1 MALKRGHNR
10 DVRGTGFCGMGR
22 TGTAKL
28 FFLRDGTGIFG
39 TAGQA
44 KTGQN
49 GIPRFFFVLKITIKL
64 IVSTN
69 IFSNFLVLFR
79 IVSYCFEFLVLFR
92 MFCFFLN
99 FFFQNR
105 ILHRV
110 IKLSPIVYSRVVRD
124 PNFFRSE
131 F

>member
-1 MALKRGHNR
+1 MLSVIISNESALGIYVGSR
-10 DVRGTGFCGMGR
+10 DVKGTGFCGTGG

-49 GIPRFFFVLKITIKL
+49 GIPQFFSLIKNYYQGDS
-64 IVSTN
+64 VN
-69 IFSNFLVLFR
+69 H
-79 IVSYCFEFLVLFR
+79 
-92 MFCFFLN
+92 

-105 ILHRV
+105 IIEL
-110 IKLSPIVYSRVVRD
+110 
-124 PNFFRSE
+124 
-131 F
+131 